1 MFFKRMDYLEADETK
16 NDTPILRCRS
26 YQEALINKIKSIDL
40 YEDEDLEYGD
50 AVCNCLN
57 IVEKYVKKYIKNI
70 RFNNCLEAEENA
82 AFIDKLLTELEDTE
96 YCCMMDDLRD
106 YEEEERC
113 KKKYK
118 KIKIMIQNMFND
130 DEFDEEFD
138 T

>member
-16 NDTPILRCRS
+16 NDTPILICRS
-26 YQEALINKIKSIDL
+26 YQKKLINKIKSIDL

-50 AVCNCLN
+50 AVINCLD
-57 IVEKYVKKYIKNI
+57 IVEKYVKEYTKHI
-70 RFNNCLEAEENA
+70 RFNCLDAEENA
-82 AFIDKLLTELEDTE
+82 AFIDELLTELEDTE